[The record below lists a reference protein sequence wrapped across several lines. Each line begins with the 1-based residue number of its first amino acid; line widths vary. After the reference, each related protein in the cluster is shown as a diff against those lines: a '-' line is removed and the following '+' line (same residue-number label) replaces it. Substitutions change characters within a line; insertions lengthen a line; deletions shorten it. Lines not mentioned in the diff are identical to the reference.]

1 MNKKDKLIEST
12 LLALQGKLE
21 LNEKVNIK
29 EAKAK
34 VQEDVEVETNDAEVT
49 VGEDTTIIET
59 DEATVTVEQ
68 TKKESCE
75 GEECIDTE
83 TAEEVVTDETFDD
96 TPLSNEETTEDE
108 VVEVPVEGEETIVPE
123 VDVDTDDME
132 ECKTLN
138 ENYII
143 SLTMNGYEGYWGP
156 QEDAG
161 DNNIVDKEMAKIY
174 TTREEAE
181 NAISYIMDNYE
192 AEDVNIL
199 EESKEIKTENTDPR
213 PYETKMY
220 DLIEDGLVDTAQLAK
235 ELLGFLEDDDIKR
248 FMEIYEY
255 TNLTESKECSKE
267 EKEECEDKITKFSSK
282 SFNEAFTKMY
292 KEKYKTVESFKTTKV
307 TLGKD
312 TLKVEGKVLNKD
324 GLGKEVKFE
333 MKQVSN
339 KNGVVRFQQQNYT
352 GLLKES
358 KNSTLR
364 LLATTNNKVLE
375 CRYILS
381 K

>member
-59 DEATVTVEQ
+59 NEATVTVEQ
-68 TKKESCE
+68 NKEESCE
-75 GEECIDTE
+75 GDECTDTE

-96 TPLSNEETTEDE
+96 TPLSNEETTGDE

-123 VDVDTDDME
+123 VDVDTETAE
-132 ECKTLN
+132 E
-138 ENYII
+138 
-143 SLTMNGYEGYWGP
+143 
-156 QEDAG
+156 
-161 DNNIVDKEMAKIY
+161 
-174 TTREEAE
+174 
-181 NAISYIMDNYE
+181 
-192 AEDVNIL
+192 
-199 EESKEIKTENTDPR
+199 
-213 PYETKMY
+213 
-220 DLIEDGLVDTAQLAK
+220 

-255 TNLTESKECSKE
+255 ENLTESKKYN
-267 EKEECEDKITKFSSK
+267 KEECEDKVTKFSSK

>member
-29 EAKAK
+29 EAKTK

-59 DEATVTVEQ
+59 DEATVTVKQNKE
-68 TKKESCE
+68 ESCE
-75 GEECIDTE
+75 GEECVNEE
-83 TAEEVVTDETFDD
+83 TDEEVVTDETFDD
-96 TPLSNEETTEDE
+96 TPLSNEETDEE

-123 VDVDTDDME
+123 VDVDTETDE
-132 ECKTLN
+132 E
-138 ENYII
+138 
-143 SLTMNGYEGYWGP
+143 
-156 QEDAG
+156 
-161 DNNIVDKEMAKIY
+161 V
-174 TTREEAE
+174 
-181 NAISYIMDNYE
+181 
-192 AEDVNIL
+192 V
-199 EESKEIKTENTDPR
+199 EESKEIKTEDIDPR
-213 PYETKMY
+213 PNETKMY
-220 DLIEDGLVDTAQLAK
+220 DLIEGGLVDTAQLAK
-235 ELLGFLEDDDIKR
+235 ELLGFLRDDDIKR

-255 TNLTESKECSKE
+255 ENLTESKKYN
-267 EKEECEDKITKFSSK
+267 KEECEDKVTKFSSK

-333 MKQVSN
+333 MKQVCN

>member
-68 TKKESCE
+68 NKEESCE
-75 GEECIDTE
+75 GEECTDTE
-83 TAEEVVTDETFDD
+83 TTEEVVTDETFDD
-96 TPLSNEETTEDE
+96 TPLSNEETAEEE

-123 VDVDTDDME
+123 IDVDTETDE
-132 ECKTLN
+132 E
-138 ENYII
+138 
-143 SLTMNGYEGYWGP
+143 
-156 QEDAG
+156 
-161 DNNIVDKEMAKIY
+161 V
-174 TTREEAE
+174 
-181 NAISYIMDNYE
+181 
-192 AEDVNIL
+192 V
-199 EESKEIKTENTDPR
+199 EESKEIKTEDSDPR
-213 PYETKMY
+213 PNETKMY
-220 DLIEDGLVDTAQLAK
+220 DLIEGGLVDTAQLAK

-255 TNLTESKECSKE
+255 ENLTESKKCN
-267 EKEECEDKITKFSSK
+267 KEECEDKVTKFSSK

>member
-29 EAKAK
+29 EAEAK

-68 TKKESCE
+68 NKEESSE
-75 GEECIDTE
+75 GEECTDTE
-83 TAEEVVTDETFDD
+83 TAE
-96 TPLSNEETTEDE
+96 E

-123 VDVDTDDME
+123 VDVDTETAE
-132 ECKTLN
+132 E
-138 ENYII
+138 
-143 SLTMNGYEGYWGP
+143 
-156 QEDAG
+156 
-161 DNNIVDKEMAKIY
+161 V
-174 TTREEAE
+174 
-181 NAISYIMDNYE
+181 
-192 AEDVNIL
+192 V
-199 EESKEIKTENTDPR
+199 EESKEIKTEDSDPR
-213 PYETKMY
+213 PNETKMY
-220 DLIEDGLVDTAQLAK
+220 DLIEGGLVDTAQLAK

-255 TNLTESKECSKE
+255 ENLTESKKYN
-267 EKEECEDKITKFSSK
+267 KEECEDKVTKFSSK
-282 SFNEAFTKMY
+282 SFNDAFTKMY

>member
-34 VQEDVEVETNDAEVT
+34 VQEDVEIETNDAEVT

-59 DEATVTVEQ
+59 DEAIVTVEQ
-68 TKKESCE
+68 NKEESCE

-96 TPLSNEETTEDE
+96 TPLSNEETTEE

-123 VDVDTDDME
+123 VDVETTE
-132 ECKTLN
+132 E
-138 ENYII
+138 
-143 SLTMNGYEGYWGP
+143 
-156 QEDAG
+156 
-161 DNNIVDKEMAKIY
+161 V
-174 TTREEAE
+174 
-181 NAISYIMDNYE
+181 
-192 AEDVNIL
+192 V
-199 EESKEIKTENTDPR
+199 EESKEIKTEDSDPR
-213 PYETKMY
+213 PNETKMY
-220 DLIEDGLVDTAQLAK
+220 DLIEGGLVDTAQLAK

-255 TNLTESKECSKE
+255 ENLTESKKYNKE
-267 EKEECEDKITKFSSK
+267 EKEECKDKVTKFSSK

-307 TLGKD
+307 TLGED